1 LCPGSMTTTFPVRGP
16 DAAGA
21 EADPEAADAL
31 GSALLDGFPDG
42 FPDGE
47 AGAVADDGA
56 RDDTEADA
64 SPAAPPFR
72 SPSPDPPPATAYT
85 AHPSSAPGTRAA
97 SATVSGPRRDRRGSG
112 SSKSGPV
119 YDTQPP

>member
-1 LCPGSMTTTFPVRGP
+1 MTTTFPLRGP

-21 EADPEAADAL
+21 EAEPEVADAL
-31 GSALLDGFPDG
+31 GSALPEGF
-42 FPDGE
+42 FDGE
-47 AGAVADDGA
+47 ADAFADDGA

-72 SPSPDPPPATAYT
+72 SSSPDPPPTTAYT
-85 AHPSSAPGTRAA
+85 AHPSSAPGISAA

-112 SSKSGPV
+112 ASKSGPV